1 MGGTK
6 CLRLGT
12 CELECMGGVLQ
23 NDSSII
29 PTASKT
35 NPTTVLRTSIVEAS
49 SFQPRAWDGAPAAP
63 RESLFAIVIA
73 RAAREETNE
82 VTCAR

>member
-23 NDSSII
+23 NDSSIQLMTGNKKAGI
-29 PTASKT
+29 VRAR
-35 NPTTVLRTSIVEAS
+35 TVS
-49 SFQPRAWDGAPAAP
+49 
-63 RESLFAIVIA
+63 
-73 RAAREETNE
+73 
-82 VTCAR
+82 